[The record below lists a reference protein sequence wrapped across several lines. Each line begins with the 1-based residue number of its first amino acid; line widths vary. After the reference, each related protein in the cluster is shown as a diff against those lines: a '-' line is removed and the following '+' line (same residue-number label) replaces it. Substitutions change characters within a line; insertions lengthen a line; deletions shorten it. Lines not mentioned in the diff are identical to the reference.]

1 MKLGLIGLGK
11 MGGNMVKRLIKDN
24 HEIVGFDLNK
34 ENVNQAVV
42 DGAEGA
48 ESIEDLIKKIPSPR
62 NIWIMVPHG
71 DPTEKTISKLLD
83 NLDKNDLIIDGG
95 NSNYKNSIKNA
106 ERCSQKGVKF
116 IDCGVSGGIWGLKIG
131 YNLMIGGR
139 DEDYK
144 RMELIFKSLAPE
156 NGYAL
161 VGKNGAG
168 HFVKMIHNALEY
180 VMLEGIGEAFEC
192 MYRSDFNIDLRQV
205 ADLWHNGSV
214 VRSWLIELAA
224 KAFKEEKN
232 SLEKIAP
239 YVDDSGTARWTT
251 DFAVENAVPVP
262 TITMSLYKRFASRLD
277 EPFSDKVIAALR
289 NQFGGHAVKEE
300 FVHGK

>member
-11 MGGNMVKRLIKDN
+11 MGGNMVKRLKKDN
-24 HEIVGFDLNK
+24 HNIVAFDLKK
-34 ENVNQAVV
+34 ENVDQAVI

-48 ESIEDLIKKIPSPR
+48 ESIEDLIRKLPAPR
-62 NIWIMVPHG
+62 NIWVMVPHG
-71 DPTEKTISKLLD
+71 DPTEKTISKLLESL
-83 NLDKNDLIIDGG
+83 NKNDLIVDGG
-95 NSNYKNSIKNA
+95 NSNYKNSMENGD
-106 ERCSQKGVKF
+106 RCRQKGIKF
-116 IDCGVSGGIWGLKIG
+116 VDCGVSGGVWGLKIG
-131 YNLMIGGR
+131 YNLMVGGSE
-139 DEDYK
+139 DDYK
-144 RMELIFKSLAPE
+144 RMEPIFKSLAPE

-192 MYRSDFNIDLRQV
+192 MHKSDFNINLQQV
-205 ADLWHNGSV
+205 AGLWNNGSV

-224 KAFKEEKN
+224 KAFKEENNDLK
-232 SLEKIAP
+232 KIAP

-251 DFAVENAVPVP
+251 DYAVENAVPVP

-300 FVHGK
+300 LTHGR